1 MKNMNDLLRQ
11 AQVMQ
16 NKIAKL
22 QQDMGDRTVDAS
34 AGGGMVKVT
43 MNGRQELQSVSID
56 PAVLEGNDVEM
67 LQDLILSAVN
77 EAVRI
82 TKADLEREMA
92 NLTGGIHLPG
102 MF

>member
-16 NKIAKL
+16 GKISKL
-22 QQDMGDRTVDAS
+22 QQDMAERTVDSS
-34 AGGGMVKVT
+34 AGGGMVKVV
-43 MNGRQELQSVSID
+43 MNGRQELKSLHID
-56 PAVLEGNDVEM
+56 PNVLKDGDMDM
-67 LQDLILSAVN
+67 LQDLIISAVN

-82 TKADLEREMA
+82 TRADLDREMT
-92 NLTGGIHLPG
+92 NLTGGIRLPG